1 MLRPD
6 TPRCAPSS
14 RPPARPSAPVAAA
27 PLAAVAKPSRSRH
40 ASAARGAGRAVGT
53 WVGATVGE
61 GQEGEGG
68 RPISSCASIMSYIEN
83 LCRKGRVVR
92 GAACALER

>member
-1 MLRPD
+1 M
-6 TPRCAPSS
+6 
-14 RPPARPSAPVAAA
+14 
-27 PLAAVAKPSRSRH
+27 
-40 ASAARGAGRAVGT
+40 
-53 WVGATVGE
+53 GE

-92 GAACALER
+92 GGGVCVREIERGREREREGWRDRKRE